1 MTEPDVGSAAQEA
14 VRLLRALGES
24 SATNSA
30 DDSAA
35 GSHACSTS
43 WCPVCQVADFVR
55 ENPEVI
61 AGVAASA
68 GSMLLAFRDLID
80 AAANSTSNPNP
91 QDRT

>member
-14 VRLLRALGES
+14 VRLLQALGAS
-24 SATNSA
+24 SATSSA
-30 DDSAA
+30 EDAAVDSH
-35 GSHACSTS
+35 SCSTS

-68 GSMLLAFRDLID
+68 GSMLLALRDLID
-80 AAANSTSNPNP
+80 AAANPK
-91 QDRT
+91 DRS

>member
-14 VRLLRALGES
+14 MRLLRALGES
-24 SATNSA
+24 SAAAPA

-35 GSHACSTS
+35 SSHACSTS

-68 GSMLLAFRDLID
+68 GSMLVALRDLID
-80 AAANSTSNPNP
+80 AAASSPARPNS
-91 QDRT
+91 QDQT

>member
-24 SATNSA
+24 AAASSA

-35 GSHACSTS
+35 SSHACSTS

-68 GSMLLAFRDLID
+68 GSMLLALRDLID
-80 AAANSTSNPNP
+80 TAANPHP
-91 QDRT
+91 KDRS